1 MKRYIIFNL
10 FIQLFWVAIA
20 LAIGVFIA
28 CKLFESLIWRIIF
41 GGIFSFITYGLMFQL
56 SNYIK
61 DMKNPDVLKAYSL
74 RLTKGEYNK
83 MKKLFENM
91 LIDERVIYD
100 ELKDLY
106 SEILV
111 NHPKEWKAYCLSRTS
126 DYKPLYSIGKKISAF
141 NEDSEKCVDGIITD
155 IEFGFGWWEY
165 NVVFSE
171 ELSIK
176 NQWPSKTAKL
186 SSKDICD
193 IETGKVS
200 VSSNHYF

>member
-83 MKKLFENM
+83 MKKLFANM

-106 SEILV
+106 SEILA
-111 NHPKEWKAYCLSRTS
+111 NHPLSDIKEG
-126 DYKPLYSIGKKISAF
+126 D
-141 NEDSEKCVDGIITD
+141 V
-155 IEFGFGWWEY
+155 
-165 NVVFSE
+165 
-171 ELSIK
+171 
-176 NQWPSKTAKL
+176 
-186 SSKDICD
+186 
-193 IETGKVS
+193 
-200 VSSNHYF
+200 

>member
-1 MKRYIIFNL
+1 MKKYIIFNL
-10 FIQLFWVAIA
+10 FIQFFWIAIA

-28 CKLFESLIWRIIF
+28 CKLFESLMWRSIF

-61 DMKNPDVLKAYSL
+61 SMKNPDVQKASSL
-74 RLTKGEYNK
+74 RLTIEEYNK

-91 LIDERVIYD
+91 LINERVIYD

-111 NHPKEWKAYCLSRTS
+111 NHPKQWRTYCLSRTS
-126 DYKPLYSIGKKISAF
+126 DYKPLYSIGKKILAY
-141 NEDSEKCVDGIITD
+141 NEDSEKYVDGIITN

-165 NVVFSE
+165 NVDFSE
-171 ELSIK
+171 EISIK
-176 NQWPSKTAKL
+176 NQWASKTAKL

-193 IETGKVS
+193 IENGKVS